1 MIPLEDERKVFTLE
15 ENNRYKNQLVNDNKA
30 AKSSIRSNVIIGL
43 VAGVLTFLAG
53 QLLKVTVSPSMGVI
67 HLINYVAVAAP
78 FMIQGTFI
86 YQATDRIKH
95 NNAEIAR
102 ISEIIKG
109 QEMSASRGEVKED
122 SHVISEREYQE
133 ILAEEN
139 GYKRG
144 ENPAVDQIFD
154 KMLDQQEKERQE
166 RTGHKVRPVGDDISD
181 VIPAYDDDFVP
192 EEINSGPKRR

>member
-1 MIPLEDERKVFTLE
+1 MIPLEDESKVFTIE
-15 ENNRYKNQLVNDNKA
+15 ENNRYKNQLINDNKA

-53 QLLKVTVSPSMGVI
+53 QLLKVTVNPSVGLI

-78 FMIQGTFI
+78 LMIQGTFI

-95 NNAEIAR
+95 NNNEIAR

-109 QEMSASRGEVKED
+109 QEMSASRGDVKEVP
-122 SHVISEREYQE
+122 HVISEREYQE

-144 ENPAVDQIFD
+144 ENPEVDKIFD

-166 RTGHKVRPVGDDISD
+166 RTGHKVRPVSDDMND
-181 VIPAYDDDFVP
+181 VIPAYDDNFVP
-192 EEINSGPKRR
+192 EGVNSGPKRR